1 MKNPF
6 MKAAELLGSPKEKM
20 ITRAEK
26 WKPLARKDQP
36 RTEDYPILIWLAAG
50 SREWEIWTDP
60 RRSSELVESDK
71 PFVWF
76 SLPQE

>member
-6 MKAAELLGSPKEKM
+6 LKAAELLGSPKEKM
-20 ITRAEK
+20 IAKAEN
-26 WKPLARKDQP
+26 WKPVARNDRPKAD
-36 RTEDYPILIWLAAG
+36 DFPILIWQAGG

-60 RRSSELVESDK
+60 QCSADLVKSDK